1 MESHWKPKT
10 MITKNLQTMEITQ
23 HTSKQSVKEE
33 VSKFFKIH
41 KLNGNKMKGNQ
52 NMWEATKA
60 VPTGKFIARN
70 ATLDKREH
78 RKVPTTKTVKRA
90 T

>member
-10 MITKNLQTMEITQ
+10 MRTKNLQTMKITQ
-23 HTSKQSVKEE
+23 HTSKQWVKEE

-41 KLNGNKMKGNQ
+41 KMKGNQ
-52 NMWEATKA
+52 NIWEATKA

-70 ATLDKREH
+70 VTLDKREH
-78 RKVPTTKTVKRA
+78 LKVPTTKTVKRA